1 MNLSAYNPLGSFD
14 QIAIGLALVLVLAVF
29 GWRILTGRPWRR
41 TLPPDEV
48 DAEYFTSTNTNRP
61 RATPP
66 LLAQDRLTQDRLTQ
80 DGLTKDRD

>member
-29 GWRILTGRPWRR
+29 GWRIATGRAWRR

-48 DAEYFTSTNTNRP
+48 DAEYFSSTSTDRP
-61 RATPP
+61 RDATP
-66 LLAQDRLTQDRLTQ
+66 LLE
-80 DGLTKDRD
+80 KDDQNDTR